1 MAADFASWLR
11 AQLDADEATARAVED
26 NSAPWDGQWKA
37 DGPDC
42 LRTYNDWVLF
52 YGHTH
57 PLAPGL
63 VNHVARHDPARV
75 LADIAAKRRAI
86 GNHQADGNGCCRT
99 CAHWTSDWVDGHK
112 VDRLAYEGVRAPCLT
127 LRLLGLAYADR
138 AGYDES
144 WRP

>member
-1 MAADFASWLR
+1 MSTDLVSWLR
-11 AQLDADEATARAVED
+11 AQLDADEATARAVKD

-37 DGPDC
+37 DGPDR

-63 VNHVARHDPARV
+63 VDHVALHDPRRV
-75 LADIAAKRRAI
+75 LADVDAKRRI
-86 GNHQADGNGCCRT
+86 IDVHVDQRECER
-99 CAHWTSDWVDGHK
+99 CAWFDDEH
-112 VDRLAYEGVRAPCLT
+112 YPCET
-127 LRLLGLAYADR
+127 LQLLGLPYADR

>member
-1 MAADFASWLR
+1 MTADLASWLR
-11 AQLDADEATARAVED
+11 AQLDADEAVARAVED

-63 VNHVARHDPARV
+63 VNHVVRHDPARV
-75 LADIAAKRRAI
+75 LRETDAKRRI
-86 GNHQADGNGCCRT
+86 LHVHVDQRECER
-99 CAHWTSDWVDGHK
+99 CAWFNDE
-112 VDRLAYEGVRAPCLT
+112 LYPCET
-127 LRLLGLAYADR
+127 LRLIASVYADR

-144 WRP
+144 WRA